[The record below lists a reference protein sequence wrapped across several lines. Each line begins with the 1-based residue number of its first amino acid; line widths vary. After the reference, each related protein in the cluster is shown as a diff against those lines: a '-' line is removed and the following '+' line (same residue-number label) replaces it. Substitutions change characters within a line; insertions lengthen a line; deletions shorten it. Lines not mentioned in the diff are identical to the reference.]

1 MSSNE
6 EYAQQ
11 IIDKALELAEASSWE
26 SVRLHDVAR
35 EMGISLNQIRE
46 HYRQK
51 DDLVEAWFDR
61 ADAAMLEDAMS
72 TEYLQLSV
80 RDRIHRSIMCWLNS
94 MSSYRQITGEML
106 LYKLEFGHVHLQMQ
120 GIMRISRTVQWIL
133 EAAKRDATHLR
144 RVLEEVA
151 VTTIYLA
158 AFTQWLRDDSLN
170 AEQTSSFLNRLLSNA
185 EALSGFLLLK
195 SKYAG
200 PQTEYPSSVS
210 PAKEI

>member
-11 IIDKALELAEASSWE
+11 ILDKALELAQVSSWE
-26 SVRLHDVAR
+26 PVRLHDVPR

-72 TEYLQLSV
+72 TEYLLLSV
-80 RDRIHRSIMCWLNS
+80 RDRIHRSIICWLNS

-158 AFTQWLRDDSLN
+158 TFTYWLRDNSLS
-170 AEQTSSFLNRLLSNA
+170 AEKTSAFLNQMLSNA
-185 EALSGFLLLK
+185 EALSGFLLLN
-195 SKYAG
+195 SKYKR